1 MRTRFLA
8 PVALLAALALAAA
21 GCGGGDDNSSNNNSS
36 SSNKSSSS
44 KSSGATNTTSS
55 GGAAAGGG
63 SSVKLSAPASGA
75 LQFDTKSI
83 NAKAGKVTIDFSN
96 PSQVPHAVEVEGN
109 GVEKE
114 TKTITNG
121 NASVTV
127 DLKKGKYEFYCPV
140 DGHRQAGMQGTLT
153 VG

>member
-8 PVALLAALALAAA
+8 PVAVLAALALGAA
-21 GCGGGDDNSSNNNSS
+21 GCGGGDDDNGGSSNGGNSSTKTSS
-36 SSNKSSSS
+36 T
-44 KSSGATNTTSS
+44 TNTTSS

-75 LQFDTKSI
+75 LQFNTKSI
-83 NAKAGKVTIDFSN
+83 NAKAGKVTINFSN
-96 PSQVPHAVEVEGN
+96 PSQIPHAVEVEGN
-109 GVEKE
+109 GVEK
-114 TKTITNG
+114 KTTTVTNG
-121 NASVTV
+121 NATLTV

-140 DGHRQAGMQGTLT
+140 DGHRAAGMEGTLT

>member
-8 PVALLAALALAAA
+8 PVVVLAALALAAA
-21 GCGGGDDNSSNNNSS
+21 GCGGGDDDNGGSSNSGNSS
-36 SSNKSSSS
+36 STPSNT
-44 KSSGATNTTSS
+44 TNSTSS
-55 GGAAAGGG
+55 GGATAGGA
-63 SSVKLSAPASGA
+63 SSIELSSPASGA

-83 NAKAGKVTIDFSN
+83 DAKAGKVTINFSN

-121 NASVTV
+121 KATLTV

-140 DGHRQAGMQGTLT
+140 DGHRQAGMEGTLT

>member
-8 PVALLAALALAAA
+8 PVALLAVLALAAV
-21 GCGGGDDNSSNNNSS
+21 GCGGGDDDNGGSS
-36 SSNKSSSS
+36 STPS
-44 KSSGATNTTSS
+44 KTTNTTSS
-55 GGAAAGGG
+55 GGAAAGGA
-63 SSVKLSAPASGA
+63 SSIKLSSPASGA
-75 LQFDTKSI
+75 LQFNTKSLD
-83 NAKAGKVTIDFSN
+83 AKAGKVTITFSN

-114 TKTITNG
+114 TKTFANG
-121 NASVTV
+121 SATLTL

-140 DGHRQAGMQGTLT
+140 DGHRQAGMEGTLT

>member
-8 PVALLAALALAAA
+8 PVAVLAALAFAAA
-21 GCGGGDDNSSNNNSS
+21 GCGGGDDDNGGS
-36 SSNKSSSS
+36 SSNSTTSSTSS
-44 KSSGATNTTSS
+44 NTTTSASS
-55 GGAAAGGG
+55 GGAAAGGS
-63 SSVKLSAPASGA
+63 SSVALSAPASGA

-83 NAKAGKVTIDFSN
+83 NAKAGKVTINFSN

-109 GVEKE
+109 GVEK
-114 TKTITNG
+114 KTTTVTNG
-121 NASVTV
+121 KATLTV

-140 DGHRQAGMQGTLT
+140 DGHRAAGMEGTLT

>member
-1 MRTRFLA
+1 MRTRFGA
-8 PVALLAALALAAA
+8 PVVLLAVLALAAA
-21 GCGGGDDNSSNNNSS
+21 GCGGGDDDNSSDNNS
-36 SSNKSSSS
+36 
-44 KSSGATNTTSS
+44 ATTNTTDTTSS

-63 SSVKLSAPASGA
+63 SSSVKLSAPASGD
-75 LQFDTKSI
+75 LKFNTKSI
-83 NAKAGKVTIDFSN
+83 DAKAGKVTIDFSN

-114 TKTITNG
+114 TKTVTNG
-121 NASVTV
+121 NATLTV

-140 DGHRQAGMQGTLT
+140 DGHRQAGMEGTLT

>member
-21 GCGGGDDNSSNNNSS
+21 GCGGGDDDNGGSSNGGSS
-36 SSNKSSSS
+36 SDTTS
-44 KSSGATNTTSS
+44 ATTNTTSS
-55 GGAAAGGG
+55 GGAAAGGS

-75 LQFDTKSI
+75 LQFNTKSLD
-83 NAKAGKVTIDFSN
+83 AKAGKVTINFSN

-109 GVEKE
+109 GVEKK
-114 TKTITNG
+114 TKTFSNG
-121 NASVTV
+121 SATLTV
-127 DLKKGKYEFYCPV
+127 DVKKGKYEFYCPV
-140 DGHRQAGMQGTLT
+140 DGHRQAGMEGTLT